1 MFCTG
6 LTSPFYYIQYPMK
19 KIAVFCSGRGS
30 NLEALIK
37 NKEAGVLQADIAV
50 VLSDNADA
58 PALAIAHQHGVKA
71 VFQDPGP
78 KKTWLIP
85 EIEIQWV
92 QTLKDHS
99 VDLVCLAGFMRI
111 IKKPL
116 LDAFTGRILNIHPSL
131 LPAFPGLEV
140 QKKALDYGVK
150 FSGCT
155 VHFVDDS
162 VDSGPIITQAAV
174 PILDNDTPDT
184 LAARILKEEHRI
196 YTEAINLVLSGKY
209 RIEGRRVIRT

>member
-1 MFCTG
+1 
-6 LTSPFYYIQYPMK
+6 MK
-19 KIAVFCSGRGS
+19 KIAVLCSGRGS

-37 NKEAGVLQADIAV
+37 NKEAGILQAEISV

-58 PALAIAHQHGVKA
+58 RALAIAREHGVKA
-71 VFQDPGP
+71 VHQDPGP

-85 EIEIQWV
+85 EIEAQWV
-92 QTLKDHS
+92 QTLKDHA

-116 LDAFTGRILNIHPSL
+116 LDAFAGRILNIHPSL

-140 QKKALDYGVK
+140 QKKALEYGAK

-162 VDSGPIITQAAV
+162 VDGGPIVCQAAV
-174 PILDNDTPDT
+174 PIMDDDTPDT
-184 LAARILKEEHRI
+184 LASRILKEEHRI

-209 RIEGRRVIRT
+209 RIDGRRVIKV

>member
-1 MFCTG
+1 
-6 LTSPFYYIQYPMK
+6 MK
-19 KIAVFCSGRGS
+19 NIAVLASGRGT
-30 NLEALIK
+30 N
-37 NKEAGVLQADIAV
+37 LQAIIDNVKSGTIKANFACV
-50 VLSDNADA
+50 ISDNPEAA
-58 PALAIAHQHGVKA
+58 ALERAREHNIKAI
-71 VFQDPGP
+71 FLDPGP

-85 EIEIQWV
+85 EVEQKYV

-116 LDAFTGRILNIHPSL
+116 LDAFAGRIINIHPSL
-131 LPAFPGLEV
+131 LPAFPGLNV
-140 QKKALDYGVK
+140 QQKALDHGVK

-162 VDSGPIITQAAV
+162 VDGGPIIVQAAV
-174 PILDNDTPDT
+174 PVFDDDDADA

-209 RIEGRRVIRT
+209 KIVGRRVLKTG